1 MPWPKKGAKTG
12 AASRRGGGGRG
23 AASGGFDLRV
33 IVVAVAA
40 SMFVAAVATAADWV
54 WATQVPHHKMLYGLV
69 HGAGLC
75 GAMGLALGAAHRRP
89 FTGLAGGLVAGVLAA
104 ASYYGFVFVP
114 GFRRYAILGA
124 WAVLWVLFGYLDGP
138 FLRGASVAGAIARGV
153 VAAAAS
159 GAAFYYVAAAN
170 WSGWNP
176 AHIDYV
182 EHFWRWGVAFLPG
195 FIALLVTVSV
205 QVRRTGGR

>member
-1 MPWPKKGAKTG
+1 M
-12 AASRRGGGGRG
+12 
-23 AASGGFDLRV
+23 
-33 IVVAVAA
+33 
-40 SMFVAAVATAADWV
+40 
-54 WATQVPHHKMLYGLV
+54 
-69 HGAGLC
+69 
-75 GAMGLALGAAHRRP
+75 
-89 FTGLAGGLVAGVLAA
+89 
-104 ASYYGFVFVP
+104 
-114 GFRRYAILGA
+114 
-124 WAVLWVLFGYLDGP
+124 LWVLFGYLDGP
-138 FLRGASVAGAIARGV
+138 FLRGASVTSAIARGV

-182 EHFWRWGVAFLPG
+182 AHFWRWGVAFLPG